1 MLLVISTLPP
11 LPIVLMALAVAGL
24 AAGPLNPVI
33 GAVEYER
40 VPPRLRGRVFGA
52 ITAGAWAAIPLGTIL
67 GGIAVETLGVQTTL
81 LVIGLAY
88 VAVTGYGFFNAAF
101 REMDP
106 ARPVPQTA

>member
-1 MLLVISTLPP
+1 LPP
-11 LPIVLMALAVAGL
+11 LPIVLAALAVGGL
-24 AAGPLNPVI
+24 AAGPLNPVL
-33 GAVEYER
+33 GAVGYER
-40 VPPRLRGRVFGA
+40 VPARLRGRVFGA

-81 LVIGLAY
+81 LAIGLAY